1 MRRTAGL
8 RMVSLM
14 AAVLVA
20 LLAAGLASA
29 KGAHATDSSAEGR
42 IFSAH
47 LIPDLGPKVEPAIAG
62 IAPGGLPWVLTSGHA
77 NVSSGGLLEVSVEG
91 LLLGP
96 GSPANL
102 VGTTGPVA
110 NVAASVACANG
121 GIVTTSA
128 VALSKEGNAHIHQE
142 LALPKHCVGA
152 VVLVRAVFGGNAG
165 PWIAVSGF

>member
-42 IFSAH
+42 VFSAH

-121 GIVTTSA
+121 GIVTTSE

>member
-8 RMVSLM
+8 RMISLM

-20 LLAAGLASA
+20 LLAAGVASA
-29 KGAHATDSSAEGR
+29 KGAHAGDSQAESR
-42 IFSAH
+42 VLSVR

-77 NVSSGGLLEVSVEG
+77 NVSAGGLVEVSVEG

-96 GSPANL
+96 GSPENL

-128 VALSKEGNAHIHQE
+128 VALSKLGNAHIHQKV
-142 LALPKHCVGA
+142 ALPSHCVGA
-152 VVLVRAVFGGNAG
+152 VVLVRAVFADNTG